1 MDRFEGY
8 ARQLSDAA
16 EALST
21 YCKLLHGQPF
31 VSANAPSEIRQARQS
46 ILSSISSIQI
56 LLNEPADFLQ
66 QLATQNQ
73 YLSCVHW
80 LGEFQVLACIPLS
93 HSVPFEDVAE
103 LAGIPESHLRRVVR
117 MLATMGFLQEPEPG
131 YVAHSA
137 VSAQFVTRPS
147 YLDAAMFL
155 AETAAPAAL
164 QMPAT
169 SRDPASASFP
179 MISASAHQPKVRRQW
194 NAYLQYGLGHS
205 EGNLGQL
212 LDQFDWVGLEGGTV
226 VTVFRSPSSP
236 LQPGSFAYAEALTGT
251 RAIPVV
257 RNLADRYPTLGQLIL
272 QSDGDLQPNGKSPRV
287 SFQKRCL
294 GSLQN
299 VPDADVYLIGLSSS
313 SLALPASAI
322 LDQIASELRAH
333 LHILRSERRPAVLL
347 LTPRPMSDNIPGT
360 ESTSELITRLHDLSL
375 LQLANERTMEMTE
388 LMQVINGIGDTAG
401 CLGVVRRMTCPHI
414 TDALL
419 EVRYHAYASE
429 R

>member
-1 MDRFEGY
+1 MDRLEGH

-16 EALST
+16 QALTT

-31 VSANAPSEIRQARQS
+31 VSANAPSEIQHARQS
-46 ILSSISSIQI
+46 ILSSISQIQMV
-56 LLNEPADFLQ
+56 LNEPAEFLQ

-73 YLSCVHW
+73 YLSCIHW

-103 LAGIPESHLRRVVR
+103 LASIPEPHLRRVVR
-117 MLATMGFLQEPEPG
+117 MLATTGFLQEPEPG
-131 YVAHSA
+131 HVSHSA
-137 VSAQFVTRPS
+137 ISAQFVTRPS

-164 QMPAT
+164 QMPAA
-169 SRDPASASFP
+169 SRGPAPPSFP
-179 MISASAHQPKVRRQW
+179 MITATAQQPKVRRQW
-194 NAYLQYGLGHS
+194 HAYLQYGLGHS
-205 EGNLGQL
+205 DGNLGEL
-212 LDQFDWVGLEGGTV
+212 LEQFDWVGLEGGTV

-236 LQPGSFAYAEALTGT
+236 LQPGSIAYAETHG
-251 RAIPVV
+251 
-257 RNLADRYPTLGQLIL
+257 
-272 QSDGDLQPNGKSPRV
+272 DGDLHSNGTSSRV

-299 VPDADVYLIGLSSS
+299 VPDADIYVIGLPSP
-313 SLALPASAI
+313 SLAIPVSAI

-347 LTPRPMSDNIPGT
+347 LTTRPMSDHIPGT
-360 ESTSELITRLHDLSL
+360 DSTGELITRLHDLSL
-375 LQLANERTMEMTE
+375 LQLANERAMEMTE
-388 LMQVINGIGDTAG
+388 LMQVVNGIGDTAG
-401 CLGVVRRMTCPHI
+401 CLGVVRRMTTPHI

-419 EVRYHAYASE
+419 EVRYHAYHDASD

>member
-1 MDRFEGY
+1 MDRFEEHT
-8 ARQLSDAA
+8 RQLSDTAD
-16 EALST
+16 ALTT

-31 VSANAPSEIRQARQS
+31 VSANAPSEIQQARRS
-46 ILSSISSIQI
+46 ILSSISQIQI

-73 YLSCVHW
+73 YLSCIHW

-117 MLATMGFLQEPEPG
+117 MLATAGFLEEPEPG
-131 YVAHSA
+131 YVAHSTI
-137 VSAQFVTRPS
+137 SAQFVTRPS

-169 SRDPASASFP
+169 SRDPAWASFP
-179 MISASAHQPKVRRQW
+179 MISASVQQPKVRRQW
-194 NAYLQYGLGHS
+194 HAYLQYVLGHS
-205 EGNLGQL
+205 DGNLVEL
-212 LDQFDWVGLEGGTV
+212 LEQFDWVGLEGGTV
-226 VTVFRSPSSP
+226 VTVFRSPSFP
-236 LQPGSFAYAEALTGT
+236 LQQGFFAYAETRTGT

-272 QSDGDLQPNGKSPRV
+272 QTDGDLQPNGSFPRV

-294 GSLQN
+294 GSSQS
-299 VPDADVYLIGLSSS
+299 VPDADVYMIGLSSP
-313 SLALPASAI
+313 SLALPVSAI

-347 LTPRPMSDNIPGT
+347 LTPRPMSDHIPGT
-360 ESTSELITRLHDLSL
+360 ESTGELSTRLHDLCF
-375 LQLANERTMEMTE
+375 LQLANERAMEMTE
-388 LMQVINGIGDTAG
+388 LLQVVNGIGDTAG
-401 CLGVVRRMTCPHI
+401 CLGVVRRMTSPHI
-414 TDALL
+414 MDALL
-419 EVRYHAYASE
+419 EIRYHAYASD

>member
-1 MDRFEGY
+1 MDRFEGH

-16 EALST
+16 QALAT

-31 VSANAPSEIRQARQS
+31 VSANAPSEIQQARQS
-46 ILSSISSIQI
+46 ILSSITQIQT

-66 QLATQNQ
+66 QLAIKNQ
-73 YLSCVHW
+73 YLACIHW

-103 LAGIPESHLRRVVR
+103 LAGIPEPHLRRVVR
-117 MLATMGFLQEPEPG
+117 MLATTGFLQEPEPDH
-131 YVAHSA
+131 VAHSTI
-137 VSAQFVTRPS
+137 SSQFVTRPS

-164 QMPAT
+164 QMPAA
-169 SRDPASASFP
+169 SRDPAQASFP
-179 MISASAHQPKVRRQW
+179 MITAAAPQPKVRRQW
-194 NAYLQYGLGHS
+194 QAYLQYGLGHS
-205 EGNLGQL
+205 DSNIGEL
-212 LDQFDWVGLEGGTV
+212 LEQFDWVGLEGGTV
-226 VTVFRSPSSP
+226 VT
-236 LQPGSFAYAEALTGT
+236 TGA

-272 QSDGDLQPNGKSPRV
+272 QSDGDLQPNGTSPRV

-299 VPDADVYLIGLSSS
+299 VPDADVYVIGLPSP
-313 SLALPASAI
+313 SLALPVSAI

-333 LHILRSERRPAVLL
+333 LHILRSDRRPAILL
-347 LTPRPMSDNIPGT
+347 LATRPMSDHIPGT
-360 ESTSELITRLHDLSL
+360 DSAGELITRLHDLSL
-375 LQLANERTMEMTE
+375 LQLANERAMEMTE
-388 LMQVINGIGDTAG
+388 LMHVVNGIGDTAG
-401 CLGVVRRMTCPHI
+401 CLGVVRRITIPHI

-419 EVRYHAYASE
+419 EVRYHAYASDQ
-429 R
+429 